1 MKINFLFFSIFII
14 FIHKINSLGIFR
26 LPFKKRETHNKDKI
40 MDIIKNEIVTE
51 ISIGSPGQKL
61 PLLICV
67 DTYSFYVAD
76 PTIMGEFSKFDSNKS
91 STYKLIQKNT
101 YSIQPFYSGYHSKD
115 TISFNNTNINDFIF
129 VLADKLKYNSSGA
142 IGLSPTHY
150 HDSKISDCNIVEQ
163 LKKKGLTNNRVF
175 TINYT
180 SETEG
185 EIIIGDYPSEYNRY
199 YVKDDFL
206 YMNAEMRSGDE
217 FHWDLKFDGIY
228 YKNLTNINYINYAEL
243 STDIDIIIG
252 SNKFKE
258 TLNKDFF
265 ARAVRNNECF
275 SKSTYY
281 NYDTLFYYYCN
292 PNINISNL
300 DDIVFKRKDWGNDII
315 FTPQELFKTIDN
327 YKYFLI
333 FFINNDRSFYRW
345 KLGRLFLQK
354 VKTIILDKE
363 RKIIGRYTME
373 TNPEIKENELKNEL
387 KTKRRIWIIVIVLI
401 VISIILAF
409 YLNKLFTK
417 MRRKKRLN
425 EVIDDYDYTPVNA

>member
-1 MKINFLFFSIFII
+1 MFTATGNDAIWQGYRLTFTARAVVLPPNPIGPTFVLLIKSY
-14 FIHKINSLGIFR
+14 NSCSSLLASGSS
-26 LPFKKRETHNKDKI
+26 DSS
-40 MDIIKNEIVTE
+40 
-51 ISIGSPGQKL
+51 SIG
-61 PLLICV
+61 
-67 DTYSFYVAD
+67 
-76 PTIMGEFSKFDSNKS
+76 
-91 STYKLIQKNT
+91 
-101 YSIQPFYSGYHSKD
+101 
-115 TISFNNTNINDFIF
+115 
-129 VLADKLKYNSSGA
+129 
-142 IGLSPTHY
+142 
-150 HDSKISDCNIVEQ
+150 
-163 LKKKGLTNNRVF
+163 
-175 TINYT
+175 
-180 SETEG
+180 
-185 EIIIGDYPSEYNRY
+185 
-199 YVKDDFL
+199 
-206 YMNAEMRSGDE
+206 
-217 FHWDLKFDGIY
+217 
-228 YKNLTNINYINYAEL
+228 
-243 STDIDIIIG
+243 
-252 SNKFKE
+252 
-258 TLNKDFF
+258 LNKDFF